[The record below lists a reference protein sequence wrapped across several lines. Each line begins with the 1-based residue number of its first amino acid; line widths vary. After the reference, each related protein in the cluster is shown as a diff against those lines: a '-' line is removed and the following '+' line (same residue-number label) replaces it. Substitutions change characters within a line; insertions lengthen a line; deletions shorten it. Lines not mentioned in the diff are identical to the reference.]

1 MIIVILVYN
10 KVQFLSKKS
19 MKNVVVSHTVTLVD
33 VFLLKYDSFS
43 IVYINCISAMT
54 TQLTIHLLTK
64 TKGLLTCTNTQ
75 NYSPCLLKVITAVCA
90 LKCKPHCLSAHLQLT
105 RLSRLTS
112 FARRF
117 VQFLHTAPHPALNRA
132 KEFADPMVGRPFMIS
147 VSQFMLK
154 GGKVGP
160 TLLTLRDNH

>member
-54 TQLTIHLLTK
+54 TVDDSSPDEK
-64 TKGLLTCTNTQ
+64 KGLLTCTNTQ

-117 VQFLHTAPHPALNRA
+117 VQFLHTAPHPAVNRA